1 MKLSRVLAPIVA
13 ATVILTGCGGPSE
26 SDCTKALNKY
36 LQKQEVSI
44 PIPGEVDSSAT
55 KDNWVFIIPVHQM
68 IH

>member
-36 LQKQEVSI
+36 LQK
-44 PIPGEVDSSAT
+44 
-55 KDNWVFIIPVHQM
+55 H
-68 IH
+68 